1 MDGRFS
7 KFAALVGIDDGNGK
21 EGNAEF
27 ILSGDGKELWRSGM
41 TKMKDQA
48 KPVLVD
54 VSNIK
59 KLTLRVERGDGG
71 GTGDQTEWVNARL
84 VK

>member
-1 MDGRFS
+1 
-7 KFAALVGIDDGNGK
+7 
-21 EGNAEF
+21 
-27 ILSGDGKELWRSGM
+27 M
-41 TKMKDQA
+41 TKMADQA

-84 VK
+84 VR